1 MGIYIYLCVIKRRT
15 EVYNY
20 SIKIKLSVGGELV
33 DKQTM
38 GDRIRETR
46 KRLNLTQEQL
56 AESLDISVNYISEI
70 ERSLKHPS
78 LQVFIKL
85 IEVLDVSADYLLRD
99 TVSTCNLYG
108 DKVLGRKLER
118 LTPKQRVA
126 LEALIDT
133 YIEYLD

>member
-1 MGIYIYLCVIKRRT
+1 
-15 EVYNY
+15 
-20 SIKIKLSVGGELV
+20 
-33 DKQTM
+33 M

-99 TVSTCNLYG
+99 TVSTRNLYG